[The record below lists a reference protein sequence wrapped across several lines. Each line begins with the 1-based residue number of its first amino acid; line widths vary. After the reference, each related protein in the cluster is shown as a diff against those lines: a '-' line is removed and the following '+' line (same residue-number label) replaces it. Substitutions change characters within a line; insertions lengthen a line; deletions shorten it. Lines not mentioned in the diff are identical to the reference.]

1 MVFRNLITTICFLW
15 LNFYVVKSRS
25 EESIVFPATYTIQR
39 QRSFDLLTSNAVT
52 TESVVELSRAAE
64 SFSLEYFQVTSSTSI
79 ENRIL
84 FF

>member
-1 MVFRNLITTICFLW
+1 MLFRNKITSFSILW
-15 LNFYVVKSRS
+15 FNLCVINSRS

-64 SFSLEYFQVTSSTSI
+64 SFSLEYFQVTI
-79 ENRIL
+79 KFNKIV
-84 FF
+84 